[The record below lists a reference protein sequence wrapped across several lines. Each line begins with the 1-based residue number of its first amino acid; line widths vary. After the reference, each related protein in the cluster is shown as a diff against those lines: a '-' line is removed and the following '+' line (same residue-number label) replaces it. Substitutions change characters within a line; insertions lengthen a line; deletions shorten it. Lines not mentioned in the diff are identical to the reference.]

1 MRVQFHP
8 ITRMVSLSY
17 NKRNSSPRDFK
28 RCVYWLLS
36 FRSFPWVLD
45 LHDIDSKQQIILLT
59 LPPISKTNGLP
70 KSKPYQIHNILK
82 ELEQN
87 GVVLHPKRRRESEL
101 SVRDNECSI
110 TDSMF
115 FQYSNRV
122 YLVDFSGFVTC
133 RNDTPIYTQI
143 SSSVLES
150 NHEVQCIPNQHENK
164 KVAIFLHV
172 GSVDTFNILLSSYI
186 TLVCRVLPHVVVIC
200 TYLDTLPKV
209 EQTTIIQTLSDVVP
223 KSQFHPLLVENR
235 GMDIGAFFQTMWYCQ
250 KHQLQFDVVLKL
262 HTKSDKTWRSQLCEP
277 IIGSDKSICKSLHM
291 FAIPEIGCVAS
302 KQWAIPI
309 ETDTHNMNLLTYY
322 CAQLQ
327 FQDVY
332 GRKKQTKTKTK
343 ARAKTKTKT
352 KTQRPLFIGGT
363 IFWFRFSI
371 FEKLFHTH
379 SRILRDSYNKMKFGY
394 ITNSQETHT
403 HTWERLLGLLVTEAS
418 AEFEL
423 F

>member
-1 MRVQFHP
+1 MRLQFHP
-8 ITRMVSLSY
+8 ITRIVSLSY

-36 FRSFPWVLD
+36 FRSFPWILD

-59 LPPISKTNGLP
+59 LPPVSKTKGLP

-101 SVRDNECSI
+101 SVRGNECS
-110 TDSMF
+110 TSDSMF
-115 FQYSNRV
+115 LQYSNRV
-122 YLVDFSGFVTC
+122 YLVDLSGFVTC

-150 NHEVQCIPNQHENK
+150 NHEDQYYHNQHEDK
-164 KVAIFLHV
+164 KIAIFLHV
-172 GSVDTFNILLSSYI
+172 GSTHTFNVLMSTYI
-186 TLVCRVLPHVVVIC
+186 TPLCRVIPHVVVIC
-200 TYLDTLPKV
+200 TYLDTLPKA
-209 EQTTIIQTLSDVVP
+209 EQTTIIQTLSDIVP

-277 IIGSDKSICKSLHM
+277 IIGSDKIICKSLHM

-309 ETDTHNMNLLTYY
+309 ETDTHNINLIKHY

-327 FQDVY
+327 LYDAY
-332 GRKKQTKTKTK
+332 DRKKQTETKTK
-343 ARAKTKTKT
+343 AKA

-363 IFWFRFSI
+363 VFWFRFSI
-371 FEKLFHTH
+371 FEKLFQTH

-403 HTWERLLGLLVTEAS
+403 HTWERLLGLLITEAS